1 MTTIILIVGKQ
12 IKKLRAYRECEANK
26 YKISDKITTQIMENR
41 LDYYLLIR
49 CAPDQ
54 NIPMGGVL

>member
-1 MTTIILIVGKQ
+1 MLTIIIIVGIQ
-12 IKKLRAYRECEANK
+12 IKKLRAYRECKANK

-49 CAPDQ
+49 RAPDQ